1 MKTALL
7 AAAIATA
14 TLFAPMPAYASN
26 DPLVGEIMLFPVRY
40 CPDGW
45 VDADGR
51 ILPVRG
57 NEVLFMLLGNS
68 YGGDGKTNF
77 ALPDLRKALPAVAT
91 DNDKYLR
98 YCIAVRGDFPRRP

>member
-1 MKTALL
+1 V
-7 AAAIATA
+7 AIGETVAKW
-14 TLFAPMPAYASN
+14 LPARVE
-26 DPLVGEIMLFPVRY
+26 P
-40 CPDGW
+40 
-45 VDADGR
+45 GR
-51 ILPVRG
+51 TVRG

-68 YGGDGKTNF
+68 YGGDGRTNF